1 MRVPDGIP
9 AETILSLICGEKP
22 QGASLKLKLP
32 QRRPRRFLSVR
43 ALPRRYPADVLRSSS
58 IRSRSRW
65 CGTRR
70 KRTIWGESHPSGRTF
85 TASSSEDFSKGEKL
99 QRRAGNS
106 SGRGSIPHDLP
117 AKLTKS
123 QAPSSCIQK
132 GRKSRTK
139 PASCSREV
147 LLHAEM
153 GWSMEE
159 SGMHSARE
167 DSPAERNP
175 GVRMEILQGLSA
187 SKKRAHAKRFIGPQ
201 RKRMKEF
208 TDRHQSSSRLRAGKW
223 PQMISQGRPAAE
235 LDQKFGEASLSG
247 FALGS
252 TQKPQSGPRRSG

>member
-9 AETILSLICGEKP
+9 AETILSLLCGEKTAGSFP
-22 QGASLKLKLP
+22 QAEAP
-32 QRRPRRFLSVR
+32 AARPRRIFSVR

-58 IRSRSRW
+58 IRSRSSGCW
-65 CGTRR
+65 TGR

-85 TASSSEDFSKGEKL
+85 TASSSEDFLKGEKL
-99 QRRAGNS
+99 RRRAGNS

-132 GRKSRTK
+132 GRKRRTK
-139 PASCSREV
+139 PASCPGEAR
-147 LLHAEM
+147 LEM
-153 GWSMEE
+153 GRTKEE

-175 GVRMEILQGLSA
+175 GVRIKILQGFPASENEGRTRSA
-187 SKKRAHAKRFIGPQ
+187 SSNPRQ
-201 RKRMKEF
+201 CMKEF
-208 TDRHQSSSRLRAGKW
+208 TDRHQSSSRLRAGKG
-223 PQMISQGRPAAE
+223 PQMISQERPAAE
-235 LDQKFGEASLSG
+235 LDQKSGEASLSG